1 MKQPYRFGLL
11 GQNISYSL
19 SPEIFTHLFTL
30 SGQTGRFEVIDC
42 APVELDAQ
50 LKPVREWDGF
60 SVTVPYKKI
69 LLSRMNRLSED
80 AKAIGA
86 INSVRVEN
94 GRFYGYNTDAE
105 GFWGPIEKISFEADR
120 ILILGNGGAAAAVVW
135 VLAQKFPEADIDI
148 CGRHEKRAGDF
159 VDHFGPSL
167 SKGRSIRGLTF
178 NVLSADAEYDLIVNC
193 TPVGGP
199 SHPDVSPL
207 PDNFEFQQCRLCYD
221 LNYRP
226 AETILMKQAKG
237 HGCGTIG
244 GYPMLVRQA
253 VASYV
258 IWTGCELDREAV
270 SDEIIRL
277 TGGK

>member
-19 SPEIFTHLFTL
+19 SPEVFNYLFVL
-30 SGQTGRFEVIDC
+30 SGQAGRFEVIDC
-42 APVELDAQ
+42 APDELDAQ
-50 LKPVREWDGF
+50 LKLVREWDGF

-69 LLSRMNRLSED
+69 LLSRMDQISED

-86 INSVRVEN
+86 VNSVRVKD
-94 GRFYGYNTDAE
+94 GGFYGFNTDAE
-105 GFWGPIEKISFEADR
+105 GFWGPIEKISFKADL

-135 VLAQKFPEADIDI
+135 VLAQKFPKADMDI
-148 CGRHEKRAGDF
+148 CGRHERKVNDF
-159 VDHFGPSL
+159 VDQLGPSL

-178 NVLSADAEYDLIVNC
+178 DVLSADAEYDLIVNC

-199 SHPDVSPL
+199 SHPDASPL
-207 PDNFEFQQCRLCYD
+207 PDNFEFQRCRLCYD

-226 AETILMKQAKG
+226 VETVLMKQAKG
-237 HGCGTIG
+237 NGCSIIG

-258 IWTGCELDREAV
+258 IWTGCELDMEAV